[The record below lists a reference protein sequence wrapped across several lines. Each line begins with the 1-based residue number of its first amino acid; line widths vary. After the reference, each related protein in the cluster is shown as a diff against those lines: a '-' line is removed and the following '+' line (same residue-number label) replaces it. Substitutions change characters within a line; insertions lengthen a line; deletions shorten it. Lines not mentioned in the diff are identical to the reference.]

1 MSSKNIKTN
10 VARFLQ
16 KKRVKFDLIPY
27 EVDENDLGAE
37 HVAES
42 LSENVE
48 QVFKTIVLHGDKS
61 GYIVGVLPGNHE
73 IDLKKLAKVSGNKK
87 CEPLPLKDLLPTTG
101 YIRGGCSPIGMKKKF
116 QTYIHTTVN
125 SFPYVFVSAGVRGVQ
140 LKISPVDLIEQTEAV
155 VADIVFEEKNESII

>member
-1 MSSKNIKTN
+1 M
-10 VARFLQ
+10 
-16 KKRVKFDLIPY
+16 
-27 EVDENDLGAE
+27 
-37 HVAES
+37 AES

-155 VADIVFEEKNESII
+155 VADIVYEEKMNQ

>member
-16 KKRVKFDLIPY
+16 KKGIKFDLIPY

-155 VADIVFEEKNESII
+155 VADIVFEEKMNQ

>member
-16 KKRVKFDLIPY
+16 KKGVKFDLIPY

-140 LKISPVDLIEQTEAV
+140 LKISPVDLMEQTEAV
-155 VADIVFEEKNESII
+155 VADIVYEDKNESII

>member
-16 KKRVKFDLIPY
+16 KKGVKFDLIPY

-37 HVAES
+37 HVAKS

-125 SFPYVFVSAGVRGVQ
+125 SFPYIFVSAGVRGVQ

>member
-16 KKRVKFDLIPY
+16 KKGVKFDLIPY

-140 LKISPVDLIEQTEAV
+140 LKIPPVDLIEQTEAV
-155 VADIVFEEKNESII
+155 VADIVYEEKNESII

>member
-1 MSSKNIKTN
+1 M
-10 VARFLQ
+10 
-16 KKRVKFDLIPY
+16 
-27 EVDENDLGAE
+27 
-37 HVAES
+37 
-42 LSENVE
+42 
-48 QVFKTIVLHGDKS
+48 
-61 GYIVGVLPGNHE
+61 PGNHE

-155 VADIVFEEKNESII
+155 VADIVYEEKNESII